1 MESLLRRSVS
11 ALLKLKYPR
20 FTPRRCYAVD
30 DDGDLSQFKTTVTI
44 LNQEQD
50 QGIFIDSYSSLG
62 FLLSSGIRVFGPCA
76 IFPRS
81 VLHWNVRNVQDINED
96 SLSLFT
102 MLEPKIDILVLGVG
116 ERDNMKKID
125 SKIMRHL
132 RANKI
137 NVEMLPTDQAL
148 ATFNFLNA
156 EKRYVA
162 GAFIPPS
169 YIDSIDDDDIISS
182 QGDIGKF
189 RTIPLDEKDD
199 DDDFLFPGEK
209 KEPKKLEKPEER
221 DK

>member
-11 ALLKLKYPR
+11 GLLRMKYPR
-20 FTPRRCYAVD
+20 FTPRRHYAVD
-30 DDGDLSQFKTTVTI
+30 DDGDLAQFKTTVTI
-44 LNQEQD
+44 LNQENE
-50 QGIFIDSYSSLG
+50 QGIFIDSYSNMG

-81 VLHWNVRNVQDINED
+81 VLHWNVRSVQDVNED

-116 ERDNMKKID
+116 ERENMKKID
-125 SKIMRHL
+125 AKIMRHL
-132 RANKI
+132 RASKI
-137 NVEMLPTDQAL
+137 NVELLPTDQAL

-169 YIDSIDDDDIISS
+169 YIDNLDDDDIITS
-182 QGDIGKF
+182 QGDIGKYH
-189 RTIPLDEKDD
+189 TKGLEEPDD
-199 DDDFLFPGEK
+199 DEDLLPEEK
-209 KEPKKLEKPEER
+209 KEPKKLEKPEEK